1 MLCAVYLNE
10 VRLFVLFV
18 QSTSPAHHPS
28 WPLPLL
34 LLLLL
39 LAFLCL
45 FPAAAWY
52 MTVPSVSPNVST
64 RSTPTLAMNPAR

>member
-1 MLCAVYLNE
+1 M
-10 VRLFVLFV
+10 LFVLIV
-18 QSTSPAHHPS
+18 QSTSPVHHPS
-28 WPLPLL
+28 RVLL

-45 FPAAAWY
+45 FPAAASY

-64 RSTPTLAMNPAR
+64 RSTPTLAMDPAR